1 MFYSP
6 VSGINL
12 VIVIIAI
19 VTEIPNYLIEV
30 KSQQMRKNLIMTK
43 CPNLVEWLDWVIILC
58 KKGERPYVP
67 SLAEM
72 QRYCKN
78 NSFSKCPYYLKTEKI
93 DKFDRAT
100 K

>member
-1 MFYSP
+1 MFHSLD
-6 VSGINL
+6 SGIDL
-12 VIVIIAI
+12 VIVIIVT
-19 VTEIPNYLIEV
+19 VTEIPEVLIEV
-30 KSQQMRKNLIMTK
+30 NNQQKRKSLIMTK

-78 NSFSKCPYYLKTEKI
+78 NSFSRCPYYLKTENI
-93 DKFDRAT
+93 DKFDSAT